1 VLSVILLLIFCM
13 TSRVV
18 MFLLIYVG
26 YLMVFT
32 NVLEM

>member
-13 TSRVV
+13 TSRV